1 MSNKIISQ
9 FIKSYTEY
17 KTLTEKAVDQLNEEQ
32 LRTVHAADSNSIAV
46 IMKHMSGNLIS
57 RFTDFLTTDGEKE
70 WRNRDG
76 EFEEDAASK
85 EEILAYWNKGFNV
98 LKNSLES
105 LNDEDLDKTVYIRN
119 EALTVMQALFRSL
132 THYASHAGQIVVLA
146 KMMKG
151 EEWQTLSVPKKRSS

>member
-32 LRTVHAADSNSIAV
+32 LRTVNAADSNSIAV

-85 EEILAYWNKGFNV
+85 EEILAYWNKGFDV

-119 EALTVMQALFRSL
+119 EALTVIQALFRSL

-151 EEWQTLSVPKKRSS
+151 EEWKTLSVPKKRSS

>member
-17 KTLTEKAVDQLNEEQ
+17 KTLTEKAVEQLNEEQ

>member
-151 EEWQTLSVPKKRSS
+151 EKWQTLSVPKKRSI